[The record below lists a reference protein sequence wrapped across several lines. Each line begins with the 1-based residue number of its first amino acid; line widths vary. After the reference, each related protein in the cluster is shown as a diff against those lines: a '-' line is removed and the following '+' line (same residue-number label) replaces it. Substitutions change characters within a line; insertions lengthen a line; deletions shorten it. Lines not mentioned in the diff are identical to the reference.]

1 MLVEDGREIE
11 RSVAMASTIEYTE
24 FIVSQ
29 LQGAGMIT
37 YKKLFGEYGLW
48 RQGKFF
54 GTVEDNQ
61 FYVKIT
67 RAGQALL
74 PDAEPVAPHG
84 GEPGMYRVEELE
96 DRDFLAKLVVETC
109 AELPEP
115 RPRKPRKKRGDM

>member
-1 MLVEDGREIE
+1 
-11 RSVAMASTIEYTE
+11 MASTVDYTE

-29 LQGAGMIT
+29 LQDAGVIT

-61 FYVKIT
+61 FYVKAT
-67 RAGQALL
+67 RAGEALL
-74 PDAEPVAPHG
+74 PDAVPVAPHG
-84 GEPGMYRVEELE
+84 GEPGMYLVEELE
-96 DRDFLAKLVVETC
+96 DREFLARLVLETC

-115 RPRKPRKKRGDM
+115 KPRKPRKKRISGEQ

>member
-1 MLVEDGREIE
+1 
-11 RSVAMASTIEYTE
+11 MASTIEYTE

-67 RAGQALL
+67 RAGQTLL

-115 RPRKPRKKRGDM
+115 RPRKPGKKRGDM